1 MQVHYDLS
9 LVLVLPLFLQFFD
22 DLRLAY
28 ILCTQNLFLILELPD
43 RRPKTFDRPFEILD
57 LRVSLDVVVP
67 ILLQEG
73 VISVGYKGLLDSAG
87 QVAALRADG
96 AGASGAVV
104 QTEGMVCPDRLVNEL

>member
-1 MQVHYDLS
+1 MVLILS
-9 LVLVLPLFLQFFD
+9 LFLQFFD
-22 DLRLAY
+22 DLSLAY
-28 ILCTQNLFLILELPD
+28 ILCSQNLFLILELPD

-87 QVAALRADG
+87 QVATLWADD
-96 AGASGAVV
+96 AGARGAVV
-104 QTEGMVCPDRLVNEL
+104 QAEGMVCPVRLVNEL